1 MPQFVPV
8 YDPERPRAEQDEADL
23 QKHRRWE
30 NPHAI
35 LRTRRGDDDRNAR
48 PAKLKPVKST
58 MVRNS
63 KGLWVP
69 AAQAAAEAQREE
81 ARQRAALQ
89 KWGGAFQSENSEKA
103 EKLENSE
110 KAEKLENSEK
120 AEKLE
125 NSEEAARCGRRE
137 EDERMERRRSR
148 SRSGSLCRRRE
159 ENRRREERGTGGS
172 GNASEEEYARRR
184 YRHRP
189 SRDSRESPERRHH
202 RDRRRHDSRHRSSS
216 VSRSPSGE
224 RRRRDVRRE
233 REGRDREIERDFR
246 DAMATVSA
254 PSGEI
259 DMFDYMSKKQRA
271 MLKMQGAKNGI
282 GQRGPGIARGVS
294 GVHSHHGRADRLGG
308 FHGSRTWR

>member
-89 KWGGAFQSENSEKA
+89 KWGGAFHS
-103 EKLENSE
+103 
-110 KAEKLENSEK
+110 ENSEK

-137 EDERMERRRSR
+137 EDERRERRRSR

-172 GNASEEEYARRR
+172 GDASEEEYARRR

-189 SRDSRESPERRHH
+189 SRESRESPERRHH

>member
-8 YDPERPRAEQDEADL
+8 YDPERPRAEQNEADL

-30 NPHAI
+30 NPHAV
-35 LRTRRGDDDRNAR
+35 LRTQRGDDDRNAR
-48 PAKLKPVKST
+48 PAKLKPVRST

-89 KWGGAFQSENSEKA
+89 KWGGAFRSENSEKP
-103 EKLENSE
+103 
-110 KAEKLENSEK
+110 
-120 AEKLE
+120 EKLE
-125 NSEEAARCGRRE
+125 NSEEAERCERRE
-137 EDERMERRRSR
+137 EDERRERRRSR
-148 SRSGSLCRRRE
+148 SRSGSLRRSRE
-159 ENRRREERGTGGS
+159 ENMCREERGAGGS
-172 GNASEEEYARRR
+172 GNSCEEDYARRL
-184 YRHRP
+184 YRHRA
-189 SRDSRESPERRHH
+189 SRDRRESPERRRH
-202 RDRRRHDSRHRSSS
+202 RDRRRDDSRHPSSS

-233 REGRDREIERDFR
+233 REGKEREIERDFR
-246 DAMATVSA
+246 DAMAAVSA

-271 MLKMQGAKNGI
+271 MLKIQEAKNVF
-282 GQRGPGIARGVS
+282 GQRGPGNPRGSS
-294 GVHSHHGRADRLGG
+294 GAHSHHGRADRPGG
-308 FHGSRTWR
+308 VHGSRTWR